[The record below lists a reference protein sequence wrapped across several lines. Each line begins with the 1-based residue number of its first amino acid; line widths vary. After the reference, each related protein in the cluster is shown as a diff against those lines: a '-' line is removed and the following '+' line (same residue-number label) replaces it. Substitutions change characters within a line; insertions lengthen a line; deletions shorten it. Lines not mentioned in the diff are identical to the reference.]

1 MLYARSAHANANGVV
16 ILRLNKPSFQ
26 WMLLI
31 LSFTFFNSSQAQ
43 LYSIGAH
50 HHWQLSKEPSHFA
63 GILMHKTNKLTEL
76 GASTLFGFSKNELNL
91 KTIAYGDLHIFEF
104 SPAHF
109 GGHLTPFLGLQY
121 ESRFKQS
128 TTGQNQKL
136 YHSIAF
142 RPRIGIKGCYDHWNI
157 TVAYQALDKLGIVNT
172 QISYT
177 LYGGPKS
184 RVERIDEFNPIQRFR
199 F

>member
-1 MLYARSAHANANGVV
+1 MLYARGLHANCVT
-16 ILRLNKPSFQ
+16 ILRETKRSHYKWLF
-26 WMLLI
+26 LI
-31 LSFTFFNSSQAQ
+31 LSFIVFNSGKAQ
-43 LYSIGAH
+43 LYSIGAQ

-63 GILMHKTNKLTEL
+63 GILIHKTNKLTEM
-76 GASTLFGFSKNELNL
+76 GASMLFGFSKNELNL
-91 KTIAYGDLHIFEF
+91 KAIAYGDLHIFEF

-128 TTGQNQKL
+128 TIGQNQKL
-136 YHSIAF
+136 YHSIAV
-142 RPRIGIKGCYDHWNI
+142 RPRIGIKGCYDHWNLTI
-157 TVAYQALDKLGIVNT
+157 AYQALDKMGILNT

-177 LYGGPKS
+177 LHGGPKS
-184 RVERIDEFNPIQRFR
+184 RVERINEFNPIQRFR